1 MELLRRWVLLLCTA
15 VGIFLAMTASL
26 SPKIAVRAVDFKSE
40 QQSSFGWSEQDA
52 YLRQLPLP
60 KYIEE
65 TTKSHSTIVSGDDWA
80 SFFENVQAASA
91 DAEAVEAL
99 KSRVYIENR
108 WSDPP
113 FEVFFQPDEAPLG
126 DVVALQQSPSG
137 ERHYLIQDGPN
148 GREYLEVAHYT
159 YDSDDLGFGA
169 GLSNPPPAALLY
181 PYRSVGLGIIAFGV
195 GMYVVL
201 PRRRRDR
208 DAVCYAWWTVIP
220 GDFLGLLLFVTF
232 FTLPFLLVGS
242 AVHTITHAWPFLLVM
257 WPLAF
262 LGGWLLIHIAEY
274 AAYELHV
281 QDDDVVVDTP
291 RGRFTYTFA
300 SMVSVQPLV
309 LRTPDWLRNL
319 SWLAA
324 ASSQGSSQLRMTG
337 QAISLGNMAAQGLCI
352 RRNDGT
358 AAYLWVPN
366 AASRSVYRNA
376 ERLMSALEDAGIPW
390 EDEAKIVKALV
401 RPDGEGVASLPTQR
415 MQGTTLGALIVFPLA
430 VIGIG
435 AAVWWGMETFDVSDR
450 DLPDESDWDQQM
462 AQLDAVEFP
471 AEDVVWEKR
480 YRAEA
485 SPMLRDLYQEMG
497 GGSVEDDQNV
507 QAAGLRQLADGN
519 LLVYGSAGPAM
530 YQDGYVLKTDTDGA
544 KLWEFQ
550 YGAAGKNSDC
560 FTAACP
566 GHNGSILLLGTS
578 GSYSAILG
586 GSRAYLVSISDSG
599 EKQWELF
606 WGDGPSFPEPDA
618 AISSAD
624 GSFIVFGHL
633 ATEPSTVVFLLHISA
648 AGELLSE
655 QTVDIQKAIGDV
667 HLRSVTSTQ
676 DGGFVVTGQVA
687 EPDRYK
693 DLLVAR
699 FDSDGGLLWTRSL
712 GGPKLETGVEVSQTP
727 DGGHLACGMVDSFD
741 DSVQPYVVR
750 LDTEGETVWESIID
764 VSGECEIRGMEL
776 TDDQGAFLVGDYRV
790 SAGSRP
796 KLFLIRID
804 ADGTVLWEKYL
815 EQPSVIY
822 SAASAVETTDG
833 IPIVLATRSWAD
845 HAFHC
850 ASLIRVT
857 D

>member
-1 MELLRRWVLLLCTA
+1 MELLRRWVLLFCTA
-15 VGIFLAMTASL
+15 VGIFLAMVASL
-26 SPKIAVRAVDFKSE
+26 SPKIAVRAVDFQSK
-40 QQSSFGWSEQDA
+40 QQYGFGWSEQDT

-65 TTKSHSTIVSGDDWA
+65 TTKNRHTIVSGEDWA
-80 SFFENVQAASA
+80 SFFENVATASA
-91 DAEAVEAL
+91 DAEAVESL
-99 KSRVYIENR
+99 KSRVYVENR

-113 FEVFFQPDEAPLG
+113 FEVFFQPDEVPLN
-126 DVVALQQSPSG
+126 DVAALQQSAPG
-137 ERHYLIQDGPN
+137 EPHYLIQEGPES
-148 GREYLEVAHYT
+148 RQYLEATYHT
-159 YDSDDLGFGA
+159 YDSDDLGFGT

-181 PYRSVGLGIIAFGV
+181 PYRSVGLGILAFGV

-201 PRRRRDR
+201 PRRRRAP
-208 DAVCYAWWTVIP
+208 DAVCYARWTVIP

-242 AVHTITHAWPFLLVM
+242 AVHTITHAWPFVLVM
-257 WPLAF
+257 WPLAL
-262 LGGWLLIHIAEY
+262 LGGWLLIHMAEY

-281 QDDDVVVDTP
+281 QDDGVVVDTP
-291 RGRFTYTFA
+291 RGQFTYTFA

-324 ASSQGSSQLRMTG
+324 ASSQGSTQLRMTG

-352 RRNDGT
+352 RQNDGT

-376 ERLMSALEDAGIPW
+376 ERLTTALEAAGIPW
-390 EDEAKIVKALV
+390 NDEAKIVKALV

-415 MQGTTLGALIVFPLA
+415 MQGTTLGALIVFPLG

-435 AAVWWGMETFDVSDR
+435 AAVWWSMETFDFSDG
-450 DLPDESDWDQQM
+450 DLPDESDWNQQM
-462 AQLDAVEFP
+462 AQLDAAEFP

-497 GGSVEDDQNV
+497 GGIVEDDQNV
-507 QAAGLRQLADGN
+507 QAAGLLHLADGN

-530 YQDGYVLKTDTDGA
+530 YQDGYVLKTDADGER
-544 KLWEFQ
+544 LWEFQ

-599 EKQWELF
+599 EKQWGLF

-648 AGELLSE
+648 AGELQSE

-667 HLRSVTSTQ
+667 HLRSVTATR

-699 FDSDGGLLWTRSL
+699 FAPDGGLLWTRSL
-712 GGPKLETGVEVSQTP
+712 GGPKLESGVDVSQTS
-727 DGGHLACGMVDSFD
+727 DGGFLATGLVDNFD
-741 DSVQPYVVR
+741 DSVQPYVAR
-750 LDTEGETVWESIID
+750 LDAAGKTLWENTID
-764 VSGECEIRGMEL
+764 ASGQCEIHGMEL
-776 TDDQGAFLVGDYRV
+776 TDNQGAFLVGD
-790 SAGSRP
+790 SRAR
-796 KLFLIRID
+796 LFLIRID
-804 ADGTVLWEKYL
+804 ADGTVSWKKYL
-815 EQPSVIY
+815 EQPGVTY
-822 SAASAVETTDG
+822 SAVSAVETTDG
-833 IPIVLATRSWAD
+833 ATLVLATRSWAD
-845 HAFHC
+845 LRYHA
-850 ASLIRVT
+850 ASLIRLA
-857 D
+857 DLSAR